1 MPEIGSRLLVMAV
14 RRGGRGGASVEP
26 VAIVSAQRT
35 PMGAFQ
41 GAFSD
46 LSATDLGAVAVRA
59 AVAQSGIPPE
69 RIDEALIGL
78 VLSAGVGQAPARQAV
93 LRADLP
99 QSIACTTVSK
109 VCGSGLKAILDAAL
123 RIGAG
128 EAQVML
134 AGGME
139 SMTNAP
145 HLIAGSRRGQRLG
158 HGRLVDHMFFDGLE
172 DAYEKGALMGQFAE
186 LCADRFGF
194 TRTRQDD
201 WAIRSL
207 ERALAAE
214 ARGAFRREIAPVTVT
229 GRKGSVAVGADEQ
242 PGLAQAGR
250 IPTLKPAFRP
260 DGTVTAA
267 SSSSISD
274 GAAAL
279 VLVSDQVLRAEGLHP
294 RARIVGAAGHA
305 QEPAWFTT
313 APVAATRKL
322 LDRLGWQAGDVD
334 LWEVNEAFAVVA
346 LAFVQ
351 ELGLDEDR
359 VNVNGGGCALG
370 HPIGASGARIVV
382 TLLHALEERGLQ
394 RGIASICIG
403 GGEALS
409 IAIERG

>member
-1 MPEIGSRLLVMAV
+1 M
-14 RRGGRGGASVEP
+14 EP

-35 PMGAFQ
+35 PIGAFQ

-46 LSATDLGAVAVRA
+46 LAAPDLGAVAVRA
-59 AVAQSGIPPE
+59 AVAQAGLAPE
-69 RIDEALIGL
+69 RIDEALFGL
-78 VLSAGVGQAPARQAV
+78 VLGAGVGQAPARQAV
-93 LRADLP
+93 LRAGLP
-99 QSIACTTVSK
+99 HSIPCTTISK
-109 VCGSGLKAILDAAL
+109 VCGSGMRAILDAAL
-123 RIGAG
+123 RIRAG
-128 EAQVML
+128 EARVML

-145 HLIAGSRRGQRLG
+145 HLIPNSRRGQRLG
-158 HGRLVDHMFFDGLE
+158 HGRLIDHMFFDGLE
-172 DAYEKGALMGQFAE
+172 DAYDKGALMGQFAE
-186 LCADRFGF
+186 LCAGTFGF
-194 TRTRQDD
+194 TRAEQDA

-207 ERALAAE
+207 ERALDAQG
-214 ARGAFRREIAPVTVT
+214 RGAFAREIAPVTVT
-229 GRKGSVAVGADEQ
+229 GRKGAVVVAADEQ
-242 PGLAQAGR
+242 PGLAQPAK
-250 IPTLKPAFRP
+250 IPLLKPAFRA

-279 VLVSDQVLRAEGLHP
+279 VLASGEALRAQGLAP
-294 RARIVGAAGHA
+294 RAWIIGAAGHA
-305 QEPAWFTT
+305 QEPAWFST

-346 LAFVQ
+346 LAFVR
-351 ELGLDEDR
+351 ELALPEDR
-359 VNVNGGGCALG
+359 VNVNGGACALG

-382 TLLHALEERGLQ
+382 TLLHALEDRGLK

-409 IAIERG
+409 IAIARD